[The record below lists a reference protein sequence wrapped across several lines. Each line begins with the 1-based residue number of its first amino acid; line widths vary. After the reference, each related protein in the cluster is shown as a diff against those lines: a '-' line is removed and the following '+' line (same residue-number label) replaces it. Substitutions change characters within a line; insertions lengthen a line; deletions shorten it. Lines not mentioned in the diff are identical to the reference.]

1 VAAFADYQ
9 KQLGRGSRKAYAGFM
24 AQLLWTQ
31 KQDVGPSAR
40 SDVAMVFDA
49 ARGRVVLFGGAG
61 GAATLFNDTWE
72 WDGEN
77 WTQYE
82 DIGPTPRSRHAMAYD
97 SKRGR
102 TVLFGGSAGTL
113 NLSDTWE
120 WDGDNWTQ
128 VADTGPSARG
138 GHAMAYDSLRG
149 RVILFGGDDGQNSF
163 GDTWAWD
170 GADWTQEADTGPP
183 ARTGHG
189 MDYDNLRDRVVLV
202 DGISK
207 STVQVQVQVWVQDS
221 SGGWFS
227 SPSGHYETHTQQQVK
242 VQYLNDTWEYDG
254 SVWTRVADTG
264 PEPRMGCG
272 LVYDGKTMLLFG
284 GKNDTSFFKNTWEWD
299 GKHWTQRQDIGPAAR
314 AFAAF
319 AYDSARQ
326 RAVLFGGAAQSLFGD
341 TWEQFFQA

>member
-1 VAAFADYQ
+1 
-9 KQLGRGSRKAYAGFM
+9 M

-49 ARGRVVLFGGAG
+49 SKKRVVLFGGAG
-61 GAATLFNDTWE
+61 GSPTTLFNDTWE
-72 WDGEN
+72 WDGQN

-82 DIGPTPRSRHAMAYD
+82 DIGPVLRSRHGMAYD
-97 SKRGR
+97 SKRER
-102 TVLFGGSAGTL
+102 TVLFGGSGGNLTL
-113 NLSDTWE
+113 NDTWE
-120 WDGDNWTQ
+120 WDGEDWTQ

-149 RVILFGGDDGQNSF
+149 RVILFGGDNGQSFF

-170 GADWTQEADTGPP
+170 GTSWTQEADSGPA
-183 ARTGHG
+183 ARSGHG

-202 DGISK
+202 DGMSK
-207 STVQVQVQVWVQDS
+207 STVQVQVQVWH
-221 SGGWFS
+221 SGSLFS
-227 SPSGHYETHTQQQVK
+227 QGYWETQTQQQVK
-242 VQYLNDTWEYDG
+242 MQFFNDTWEYDG
-254 SVWTRVADTG
+254 SVWTRAADTG

-284 GKNDTSFFKNTWEWD
+284 GKNDTNFFKNTWEWD
-299 GKHWTQRQDIGPAAR
+299 GKYWTQRQDIGPAAR
-314 AFAAF
+314 AFAAI

-326 RAVLFGGAAQSLFGD
+326 HAVLFGGAGQSLFGD
-341 TWEQFFQA
+341 TWEQFFRADVSKPDQ

>member
-1 VAAFADYQ
+1 
-9 KQLGRGSRKAYAGFM
+9 M
-24 AQLLWTQ
+24 AQLFWTQ

-40 SDVAMVFDA
+40 TEMAMVFDA
-49 ARGRVVLFGGAG
+49 ARDRVLLFGGSG
-61 GAATLFNDTWE
+61 GTLFNDTWE

-82 DIGPTPRSRHAMAYD
+82 DIGPASRSR
-97 SKRGR
+97 
-102 TVLFGGSAGTL
+102 
-113 NLSDTWE
+113 
-120 WDGDNWTQ
+120 
-128 VADTGPSARG
+128 
-138 GHAMAYDSLRG
+138 HAMAYDSLRG

-170 GADWTQEADTGPP
+170 GTDWTQEADTAPP

-189 MDYDNLRDRVVLV
+189 MDYDTTRDRVVV
-202 DGISK
+202 ADGAGK
-207 STVQVQVQVWVQDS
+207 SIDQVQVQVWV

-227 SPSGHYETHTQQQVK
+227 SGYYETQTEQQVK

-284 GKNDTSFFKNTWEWD
+284 GKNDTTFFKNTWEWD

-314 AFAAF
+314 AFAAL
-319 AYDSARQ
+319 AYDSTRQ
-326 RAVLFGGAAQSLFGD
+326 RAVLFGGAGQALFGD
-341 TWEQFFQA
+341 TWEQFFQGLKVIDD

>member
-1 VAAFADYQ
+1 
-9 KQLGRGSRKAYAGFM
+9 M

-49 ARGRVVLFGGAG
+49 TRNRVVLFGGAG
-61 GAATLFNDTWE
+61 GSAAALFNDTWE

-82 DIGPTPRSRHAMAYD
+82 DIGPAARSRHALAYD
-97 SKRGR
+97 SKRER
-102 TVLFGGSAGTL
+102 IVLFGGSAG
-113 NLSDTWE
+113 NVNFNDTWE

-128 VADTGPSARG
+128 VADNGPSARG
-138 GHAMAYDSLRG
+138 GHAMAYDSSRG

-170 GADWTQEADTGPP
+170 GTDWTQEEDTGPA
-183 ARTGHG
+183 ARTGHA
-189 MDYDNLRDRVVLV
+189 MDYDRVRDRVVV
-202 DGISK
+202 ADGAAK
-207 STVQVQVQVWVQDS
+207 SIGPVQVTVWVS
-221 SGGWFS
+221 GWFG
-227 SPSGHYETHTQQQVK
+227 SGHYETHTEQQMK

-264 PEPRMGCG
+264 PEARWGCG
-272 LVYDGKTMLLFG
+272 LVFNGKTMILFG
-284 GKNDTSFFKNTWEWD
+284 GKNDTTFFKNTWEWD

-314 AFAAF
+314 AFAAL
-319 AYDSARQ
+319 AYDSARE
-326 RAVLFGGAAQSLFGD
+326 RAVLFGGTGQSLFGD
-341 TWEQFFQA
+341 TWEQFFQPEAVKDG

>member
-1 VAAFADYQ
+1 
-9 KQLGRGSRKAYAGFM
+9 M

-40 SDVAMVFDA
+40 SNVAMVFDA
-49 ARGRVVLFGGAG
+49 ARNRVVLFGGAG
-61 GAATLFNDTWE
+61 GSTAILFNDTWE

-82 DIGPTPRSRHAMAYD
+82 DIGPVPRSRHGMAYD
-97 SKRGR
+97 SKRQR
-102 TVLFGGSAGTL
+102 TVLFGGSAGNL
-113 NLSDTWE
+113 NVNDTWE
-120 WDGDNWTQ
+120 WDGADWTQ
-128 VADTGPSARG
+128 VADTGPPARG

-149 RVILFGGDDGQNSF
+149 RVILFGGDNGQSSF

-170 GADWTQEADTGPP
+170 GTTWTQEADTGPP

-202 DGISK
+202 DGVGESV
-207 STVQVQVQVWVQDS
+207 VQVSETVSDS
-221 SGGWFS
+221 GWSGWLG
-227 SPSGHYETHTQQQVK
+227 GTHTETHQQQ
-242 VQYLNDTWEYDG
+242 QLQFFNDTWEYDG

-264 PEPRMGCG
+264 PEPRMSCG
-272 LVYDGKTMLLFG
+272 LVYNGKTVLLFG
-284 GKNDTSFFKNTWEWD
+284 GKNNTAFFKNTWEWD

-314 AFAAF
+314 AFAAM
-319 AYDSARQ
+319 AYDITRQ
-326 RAVLFGGAAQSLFGD
+326 RTVLFGGTGPGLFGD